1 MQYRKY
7 LLAGLFVSSLLASS
21 SHAAPVTLGDYQI
34 TANFGATSNYVWRG
48 VSRSNN
54 MAAAS
59 GGVDYHRK
67 KGGYAGVWSSSMAG
81 GDYELD
87 FYGGYSGK
95 TKSTKY
101 DAGLI
106 MYNYP
111 GGSNY
116 QDTTEAYL
124 NMDFSVMTLQAALTL
139 NKQGTSQSNDIY
151 LSAATELELKKGLA
165 LTLLVGTYQFD
176 DPAYESYFHARAAI
190 TKGEFTFALDKNNK
204 TWPDSAGDIHFSAS
218 WSHAFDL

>member
-1 MQYRKY
+1 MQYSKY
-7 LLAGLFVSSLLASS
+7 LLASLFVVTSSLLASPS
-21 SHAAPVTLGDYQI
+21 YAAQDDYQLS
-34 TANFGATSNYVWRG
+34 ANFGVTSNYIWRG

-59 GGVDYHRK
+59 GGVDYNNK
-67 KGGYAGVWSSSMAG
+67 KGAYAGVWSSSMAG
-81 GDYELD
+81 DDYELD

-139 NKQGTSQSNDIY
+139 SKQGTSQPNDIY
-151 LSAATELELKKGLA
+151 LSAATELELKKDLS

-176 DPAYESYFHARAAI
+176 DPAYESYFHVRAAI
-190 TKGEFTFALDKNNK
+190 SKGEFSFALDKNNK
-204 TWPDSAGDIHFSAS
+204 SRPGNAGDIHFAAS
-218 WSHAFDL
+218 WSRAFDL

>member
-1 MQYRKY
+1 MQYSKY
-7 LLAGLFVSSLLASS
+7 LLASLLVTGSLLASPS
-21 SHAAPVTLGDYQI
+21 YAAQDDYQLS
-34 TANFGATSNYVWRG
+34 ANFGAASNYIWRG

-54 MAAAS
+54 LAAVS

-67 KGGYAGVWSSSMAG
+67 EGQHAGVWSSSMAG

-95 TKSTKY
+95 IKSTKY

-111 GGSNY
+111 GGGNY

-139 NKQGTSQSNDIY
+139 SKQGTSRPNDIY
-151 LSAATELELKKGLA
+151 ISAATELELKKGLS

-176 DPAYESYFHARAAI
+176 DPAYESYFHVRAAI
-190 TKGEFTFALDKNNK
+190 TKGEFTFSLDKNNK
-204 TWPDSAGDIHFSAS
+204 SRPGSAGDIYLVAS